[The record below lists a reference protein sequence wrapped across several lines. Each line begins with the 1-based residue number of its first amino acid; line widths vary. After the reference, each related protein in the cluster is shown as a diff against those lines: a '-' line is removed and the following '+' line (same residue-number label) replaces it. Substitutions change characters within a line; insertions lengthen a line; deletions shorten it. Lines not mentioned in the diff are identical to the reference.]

1 LNGLAAVMGTS
12 HPTRSAPSFSQR
24 NHSGQYGL
32 RFGKVYSAEA
42 REQALF
48 IIRGVLRGGFAEVA
62 QAGLQKPVPS
72 GHCVDGWRVCW
83 LAG

>member
-1 LNGLAAVMGTS
+1 LSQSVHLVVGLPGAFVILLQGIDS
-12 HPTRSAPSFSQR
+12 R
-24 NHSGQYGL
+24 QYGL
-32 RFGKVYSAEA
+32 RFGKVDSAEA

-48 IIRGVLRGGFAEVA
+48 LIRGVLRGGFAEVA